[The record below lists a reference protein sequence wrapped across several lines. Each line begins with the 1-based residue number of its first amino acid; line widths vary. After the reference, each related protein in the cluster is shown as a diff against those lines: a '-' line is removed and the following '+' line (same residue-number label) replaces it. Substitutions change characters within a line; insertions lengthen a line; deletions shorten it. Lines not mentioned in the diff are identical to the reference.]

1 MPSSKQKS
9 HHRGKARKGANNKK
23 VEEKKKEAETPDAQ
37 MQRLKIGGDDF
48 QADEDA
54 ALEEAIKVAAAQ
66 KEALD
71 AANAENE
78 KAITKKAT
86 NLIIRADQCR
96 HGYFVTDE
104 HVIVEDFTN
113 TFVAGYSSIAAGA
126 IIGDAFRTATK
137 ATKEKYPEWWVDSSK
152 MKQVISLLLF
162 NGTQQVL
169 DGDIKSA
176 QCFAS
181 IACYLEEYTAFILQ
195 TKATFA
201 PTKSAELI
209 CADEHTL
216 VKYLRQ
222 KIPCPCL
229 DEKYKQVK
237 SITKM
242 GLCCNPHC
250 SLPDRMVQRSKM
262 MYCTRRSSLNYCSPA
277 CQKAHWPTHKKFCVT
292 RT

>member
-1 MPSSKQKS
+1 MK
-9 HHRGKARKGANNKK
+9 KAAKK
-23 VEEKKKEAETPDAQ
+23 EEEKFEETPDAQ

-162 NGTQQVL
+162 QGTHDVL
-169 DGDIKSA
+169 DGDFHGAKL
-176 QCFAS
+176 FAS

-209 CADEHTL
+209 CADDHTL
-216 VKYLRQ
+216 VKYLR
-222 KIPCPCL
+222 KRIPCNCL
-229 DEKYKQVK
+229 DEKYKQVQ

-242 GLCCNPHC
+242 GVCFNVRC
-250 SLPDRMVQRSKM
+250 SIPDRMVERRSM
-262 MYCTRRSSLNYCSPA
+262 VYCTRCRQANYCSRECHEA
-277 CQKAHWPTHKKFCVT
+277 AWPRHKKCCDKTVEKKAKFDS
-292 RT
+292 RK